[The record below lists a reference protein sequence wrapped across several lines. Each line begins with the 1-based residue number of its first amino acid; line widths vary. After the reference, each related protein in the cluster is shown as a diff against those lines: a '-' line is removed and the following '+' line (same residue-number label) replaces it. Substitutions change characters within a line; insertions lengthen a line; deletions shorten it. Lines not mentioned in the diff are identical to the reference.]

1 MLFWNKEKH
10 SPSDKRIID
19 KLLASF
25 VAISH
30 LKIVCEEVYS
40 SSASLFYP
48 FLPRLDL
55 TDTQA

>member
-1 MLFWNKEKH
+1 MKILTWLC
-10 SPSDKRIID
+10 RWGGGGIID

-30 LKIVCEEVYS
+30 LKIVCEEGYS
-40 SSASLFYP
+40 PSASLVYP

-55 TDTQA
+55 TGTQS